1 MGLWWQ
7 PKRSK
12 ILRGEIK
19 QLEWLTIEHAPHTAG
34 KEQNKAE
41 INWWRPHSG
50 GMTVYLKREKNIQLL
65 CYNSLWHWAFGHLS
79 HKPENQQQPEQA
91 QQITFCIPHQHNWGQ
106 KVKWVQN
113 ATILNLICP
122 ISIILM
128 ATKGGRQQ
136 GITFTVHFKSSSW
149 QINGVLYKKKKKKIS
164 YIGQALEWLQGQDLL
179 FWLNLLQALGIS

>member
-1 MGLWWQ
+1 MTGY
-7 PKRSK
+7 
-12 ILRGEIK
+12 
-19 QLEWLTIEHAPHTAG
+19 IEHAPHTAG

-79 HKPENQQQPEQA
+79 HKPENQQQPEQP

-149 QINGVLYKKKKKKIS
+149 QINWVLYKKKKKNLVHWTSFGMVTRPRSIVLVEFVTS
-164 YIGQALEWLQGQDLL
+164 PGHIIEEYLY
-179 FWLNLLQALGIS
+179 LNVFIFLVI

>member
-1 MGLWWQ
+1 MTGY
-7 PKRSK
+7 
-12 ILRGEIK
+12 
-19 QLEWLTIEHAPHTAG
+19 IEHAPHTAG

-79 HKPENQQQPEQA
+79 HKPENQQQPEQP

-136 GITFTVHFKSSSW
+136 GVTFTVHFKSSSW
-149 QINGVLYKKKKKKIS
+149 QINWVLYKKKKKKIS